1 MRKYL
6 QTTNIVDAEHSEVWK
21 KINSGDKVEEWHPI
35 VDACYLK
42 GSERICVTQ
51 QGELHET
58 ILVQD
63 SENFTFKYK
72 IHKQKVYPT
81 NNDIICTIKIVEGR
95 SGTLL
100 LWDIEFDL
108 EDQALMSEMS
118 DGFKD
123 LSAAA
128 ARNLSS

>member
-6 QTTNIVDAEHSEVWK
+6 QTTNIVDAKHSDVWT
-21 KINSGDKVEEWHPI
+21 KINSANKVEEWHPL
-35 VDACYLK
+35 VEACYLK
-42 GSERICVTQ
+42 GRERVCVTE

-81 NNDIICTIKIVEGR
+81 NNDIICTIKIIEGKT
-95 SGTLL
+95 GTLM
-100 LWDIEFDL
+100 LWDIEFEL
-108 EDQALMSEMS
+108 EDKKLMIEMAE
-118 DGFKD
+118 GFKD

-128 ARNLSS
+128 ARNLSN